1 MLSPWKGVL
10 LFGPPGTGKTMLA
23 RAVATE
29 CRTTFFNISA
39 STIVSKWRGDSEKLI
54 RVLFDLARCRAAAPA
69 LHAHRHPVT
78 ARCLCAWLVVLVQ

>member
-1 MLSPWKGVL
+1 MFSPWRGIL

-54 RVLFDLARCRAAAPA
+54 RVLFDLARCVPCAGSMSL
-69 LHAHRHPVT
+69 LHSRN
-78 ARCLCAWLVVLVQ
+78 VVD